1 MGWPPRE
8 IQPVTGWAH
17 AWRGDCPFP
26 GTAKE
31 VQRRQNPSYRLWFVQ
46 KSLRD
51 FRLVPR
57 EASGWTSRGYSS
69 ELCGKYI
76 VPLSLSSAS

>member
-8 IQPVTGWAH
+8 IQAVTGWAH

-31 VQRRQNPSYRLWFVQ
+31 VQRRQNPSFDSGLCR
-46 KSLRD
+46 SLR
-51 FRLVPR
+51 
-57 EASGWTSRGYSS
+57 GTSDWFQGR
-69 ELCGKYI
+69 
-76 VPLSLSSAS
+76 SLAGQVGATHLNCVENTLFHFL